1 MGAIREGQITGFYLF
16 DVAES
21 VDLAALPALIG
32 GATARAQLV
41 AKPAIPAYVR
51 YQQPPL
57 QFDADPIGGDALAG
71 ARMRVKVY
79 DYGIVSFAL
88 TLPFAGTWAE
98 FDALA
103 RRIGGDP
110 RLEHAAEEECR
121 RLLARMGPAVRGPRA
136 HFLSEDYFVFAVSA
150 LDPPSSADDMI
161 EVHGEEILGML
172 SGEAGPMSRQEH
184 DEVFRHRLSYLAT
197 DLVVPTWNN
206 AFVYDTE
213 AGLQGALELF
223 EFANSQLLQFRYYD
237 DRLEAELVE
246 SYAKLQA
253 PSRWYEIW
261 LGRRFTRAARHLH
274 ALLIDVTEL
283 TDRTDNALK
292 LVGDVHAARLLALVS
307 ARLGVP
313 AWRSAVQGKLKT
325 LDDIYRFAVD
335 QTGMDRGEVLE
346 AAIVAILLFELMLFF
361 MGIMT

>member
-1 MGAIREGQITGFYLF
+1 MAVIHAGQVTAFYLF

-21 VDLAALPALIG
+21 VDLGALPALIG
-32 GATARAQLV
+32 GATERARLV

-57 QFDADPIGGDALAG
+57 QFDADPIGGEATAG

-79 DYGIVSFAL
+79 DYGVVSLAL
-88 TLPFAGTWAE
+88 TVPFSGDWAAFGE
-98 FDALA
+98 LA
-103 RRIGGDP
+103 RRLAADAGLERAADAYCH
-110 RLEHAAEEECR
+110 RLVERVA
-121 RLLARMGPAVRGPRA
+121 PAMRGPRA
-136 HFLSEDYFVFAVSA
+136 RFLSEDYYVFAVRSHEPA
-150 LDPPSSADDMI
+150 LTADALV
-161 EVHGEEILGML
+161 ETHGLDILAML
-172 SGEAGPMSRQEH
+172 SGEAGGLSRQEH
-184 DEVFRHRLSYLAT
+184 DEVFRHRLSYLSM

-213 AGLQGALELF
+213 AGIQGALELF

-237 DRLEAELVE
+237 ERLETELTE

-274 ALLIDVTEL
+274 ALLIDVNEL

-292 LVGDVHAARLLALVS
+292 LVGDVYAARLLALVS

-313 AWRSAVQGKLKT
+313 AWRNAVRDKVKT

-346 AAIVAILLFELMLFF
+346 AAIVAILIFELILFF
-361 MGIMT
+361 MGIME

>member
-1 MGAIREGQITGFYLF
+1 MGTIRAGQITGFYLF

-32 GATARAQLV
+32 GATARAQFV
-41 AKPAIPAYVR
+41 ARPDIPAYVR

-57 QFDADPIGGDALAG
+57 QFDADPIGGDALPG
-71 ARMRVKVY
+71 ARMRVTIY
-79 DYGIVSFAL
+79 EYGILSFAL
-88 TLPFAGTWAE
+88 TLPFAGTWTA
-98 FDALA
+98 FAALA
-103 RRIGGDP
+103 RQVGGDA
-110 RLEHAAEEECR
+110 RLERAAEEECR
-121 RLLARMGPAVRGPRA
+121 RLVARIGPAMRGPRT

-150 LDPPSSADDMI
+150 LDPPSSADRLL
-161 EVHGEEILGML
+161 EAHSGELLGML
-172 SGEAGPMSRQEH
+172 SGEAGALSRQEH
-184 DEVFRHRLSYLAT
+184 DEVFRHRLSYLAS

-237 DRLEAELVE
+237 DRLEAELTA

-274 ALLIDVTEL
+274 ALLIDVNEL
-283 TDRTDNALK
+283 TDRTDHALK
-292 LVGDVHAARLLALVS
+292 LVGDVYAARLLALVS

-313 AWRSAVQGKLKT
+313 AWRHSVHDKLKT
-325 LDDIYRFAVD
+325 LDNIYRFAVD

-346 AAIVAILLFELMLFF
+346 AAIVAILLFELILFF